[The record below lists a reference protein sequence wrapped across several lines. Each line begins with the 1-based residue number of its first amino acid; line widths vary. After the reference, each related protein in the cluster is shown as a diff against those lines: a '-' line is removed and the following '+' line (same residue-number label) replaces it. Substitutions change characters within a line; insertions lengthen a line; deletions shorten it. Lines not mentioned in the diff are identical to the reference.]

1 MVVVSEETFR
11 GVRKKLHV
19 LGYNEPLSIDSVLL
33 VERLLDDLVLTTHS
47 LRETK
52 KELASKL
59 CAEQEHRDL
68 LLQSENASDKN
79 ETYHFGCGVSDT
91 YPSCERRIKAIKSKP
106 HLLDANSRG
115 QIFNSSLVDIVNY
128 CDKVGMQISGPSS
141 EFPNNIP
148 DLTTISTC
156 DRTQKVHCEPQP
168 RNVDAVAPP
177 VHPGNNASNY
187 DDEDAAHPRNYCCS
201 VARLLDETERADNP
215 ETVDLVKAM
224 TQHCRDLEASLRLL
238 EQNNQLT
245 EARISTFKTQ
255 IELRNEEIDRLRQI
269 IDGEKR
275 PLDSI
280 VMESQQRQTDRIIEQ
295 LQFQVDLLQM
305 RNQELEKRLLARVES
320 AFQPTQS
327 PPLEKRER
335 ASQCSIMENTSD
347 ARELPCLLRTDRW
360 EMVEMLDNFEKTNK
374 HYLGRVDELVNSQKK
389 MVLEIDRLKRL
400 IPPTKKPTPAV
411 RRGPTRITN
420 KKASPSTL
428 NAPANPTP
436 QLPDNCEPPVKAYI
450 EGLIADRQ
458 TLRTQ
463 VDYLTQC
470 MRRWFATPTQNAAIV
485 PAGDCFGSDTFFTRD
500 NQNVHV
506 QTTESNSSKVA
517 FTSNDASVRKAL
529 DMEVNPETDA
539 ELQAVK
545 KERNELQAALNKFE
559 RSLLEIQEEVRSL
572 QSERDNLLIQLD
584 EARHSLATISEA
596 PTKNHHSHDA
606 ASQSLEPCTE
616 SHEHRIDRGE
626 CCQRCVEAL
635 EAHRVDHCGEVLPSS
650 INRATSPMLK
660 TQLALETEQEEQLR
674 AEIRCLSQ
682 TLSGTQK
689 QLDASRK
696 RNDELANRVL
706 QLNNELEEL
715 LQTSSEKEEAAKTTE
730 QLQAALAQTRAQNS
744 ALASEL
750 SMRKDMYNELGKE
763 KQLSDAMAAEAQRDL
778 QCLNSRIS
786 ELDMELRRTREDVAR
801 LQKVASQLDAEK
813 DALQSALDDRTEEL
827 VALKQDATGKAQ
839 LLEENERYLSNAEL
853 RLRRLTETAAD
864 RDREVRALTER
875 LHELENSSK
884 IVNQSR
890 AISEEKYAKAKAD
903 VAVLT
908 NEIESLTS
916 RLQEA
921 TNANIEL
928 EQRLSEAVRNFVA
941 SEQAM
946 EAKLRE
952 HSDLLLHYSSLSKEF
967 EATSKRNLELEQSL
981 RDLEKGLQ
989 DKEAS
994 LRVHLERAQKA
1005 ELDAL
1010 NSRRELLVAEEK
1022 V

>member
-1 MVVVSEETFR
+1 
-11 GVRKKLHV
+11 
-19 LGYNEPLSIDSVLL
+19 
-33 VERLLDDLVLTTHS
+33 
-47 LRETK
+47 
-52 KELASKL
+52 
-59 CAEQEHRDL
+59 
-68 LLQSENASDKN
+68 
-79 ETYHFGCGVSDT
+79 
-91 YPSCERRIKAIKSKP
+91 
-106 HLLDANSRG
+106 
-115 QIFNSSLVDIVNY
+115 
-128 CDKVGMQISGPSS
+128 MQ
-141 EFPNNIP
+141 
-148 DLTTISTC
+148 
-156 DRTQKVHCEPQP
+156 
-168 RNVDAVAPP
+168 
-177 VHPGNNASNY
+177 
-187 DDEDAAHPRNYCCS
+187 
-201 VARLLDETERADNP
+201 
-215 ETVDLVKAM
+215 
-224 TQHCRDLEASLRLL
+224 
-238 EQNNQLT
+238 
-245 EARISTFKTQ
+245 
-255 IELRNEEIDRLRQI
+255 
-269 IDGEKR
+269 
-275 PLDSI
+275 
-280 VMESQQRQTDRIIEQ
+280 
-295 LQFQVDLLQM
+295 
-305 RNQELEKRLLARVES
+305 
-320 AFQPTQS
+320 
-327 PPLEKRER
+327 
-335 ASQCSIMENTSD
+335 
-347 ARELPCLLRTDRW
+347 
-360 EMVEMLDNFEKTNK
+360 
-374 HYLGRVDELVNSQKK
+374 
-389 MVLEIDRLKRL
+389 
-400 IPPTKKPTPAV
+400 
-411 RRGPTRITN
+411 
-420 KKASPSTL
+420 
-428 NAPANPTP
+428 
-436 QLPDNCEPPVKAYI
+436 
-450 EGLIADRQ
+450 
-458 TLRTQ
+458 
-463 VDYLTQC
+463 
-470 MRRWFATPTQNAAIV
+470 
-485 PAGDCFGSDTFFTRD
+485 
-500 NQNVHV
+500 
-506 QTTESNSSKVA
+506 
-517 FTSNDASVRKAL
+517 
-529 DMEVNPETDA
+529 VNPETDA